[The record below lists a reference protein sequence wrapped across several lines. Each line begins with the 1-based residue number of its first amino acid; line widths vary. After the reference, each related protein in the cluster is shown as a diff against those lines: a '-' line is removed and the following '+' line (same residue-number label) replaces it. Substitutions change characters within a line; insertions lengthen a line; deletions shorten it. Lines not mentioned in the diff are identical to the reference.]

1 MESAPER
8 IFNLNTLSEGGEMGE
23 LIQAMDWAKT
33 PLGPIDSWS
42 PSLKMMVRFLLA
54 NRFPLLLW
62 WGPEFI
68 QIYNDAYRPVLGTK
82 HPYPGLGRPVSEC
95 WSEIWH
101 VLRPLIETPFNGGP
115 ATWMEDIQLEINRYG
130 FVEESHFTIAYS
142 PVPDETVPG
151 GIGGVLATV
160 HEITEKVVGERRMMV
175 LRDLG
180 TRAVETKTA
189 EAACDAASETLS
201 KHPEDIPFAS
211 IYLIESGGQRA
222 RLASATGVESGSK
235 ASPLVIELNQQA
247 EDQQAWPLFEAAQ
260 TESMSVVDDLA
271 DRFGISLPKGPW
283 SDPPRQAVV
292 IPILS
297 NVVHQPAGFLFAGIS
312 SRLKFDESYRSF
324 MELAAS
330 QMAGAI
336 ASARAYEE
344 ARNRAEA
351 LAEIDRAKTVFFS
364 NVSHEF
370 RTPLT
375 LMLGPLEDRLAKG
388 TALAPEVRTE
398 LELVHRNGLRLQKLV
413 NTLLDFSRIEAGRF
427 DASFEPVDLGA
438 YTAELASV
446 FRSAIEAA
454 GLRLIVNCPPLAE
467 DIYIDRQMWEKI
479 VLNLISNAFKFT
491 PAGEIEISIAEV
503 DEHVELVVR
512 DTGIGIPAEEVPRL
526 FERFHRVKGAQG
538 RTNEGTGIGLALA
551 QELVKLHGG
560 TVKVSSEL
568 SAGTT
573 FAVSIPK
580 GNVHLPPDRIENRRT
595 LTSTSLGAR
604 PFVEELMRWLPDDP
618 IVRSSLPVAEGPKRQ
633 SHTSNNGD
641 FRKPRILLAD
651 DNADIREYVG
661 RLLLSQN
668 YEVETVRDGEAA
680 LQRLQDDPP
689 DLVLADVMMPRLDGF
704 GLLAAIRSDER
715 TRLIPVLM
723 LSARAGEESKIEG
736 LEAGADDYLIKPFS
750 ARELLARVEA
760 HLNLRRVRREAAQER
775 ELLLKSEQDAR
786 AAAEDANRLKDEFL
800 ATLSH
805 ELRNPLNVLLGYS
818 QILLKQPEV
827 SQSDSLRQI
836 AETLIRNPKSQSQ
849 LVNDLLDLSR
859 LQMGKVSLGLGPV
872 WLSTMIENAIE
883 TVRAEA
889 AAKQITI
896 DLELG
901 DEKLLVS
908 GDALRLQQVAWNL
921 LNNAMKFTPAGGA
934 IKIGVMPSDNFAV
947 LTVED
952 TGQGIDAAFLP
963 HVFDM
968 FRQADAGPTRRHAGM
983 GIGLAL
989 VKQLVELHE
998 GSVEARSGGPGKGAQ
1013 FIIRLPLLDGE
1024 RPTHDA
1030 NPARRELPALKS
1042 MTILVVDDS
1051 EDTVE
1056 MLRFALEGSNASV
1069 ITASS
1074 GEEALRLASENQFDV
1089 ILSDISMPGMDGF
1102 ELLSRLRALPTNQTT
1117 PVLALTGFGRAEDIE
1132 HAASAGFAAHFTK
1145 PLDLEGL
1152 TCRLSKYIRAN
1163 N

>member
-8 IFNLNTLSEGGEMGE
+8 IFNLNSLPDAGEMGE
-23 LIQAMDWAKT
+23 LIQATDWAKT

-42 PSLKMMVRFLLA
+42 PSLRMMVRFLLA

-62 WGPEFI
+62 WGPQFI

-82 HPYPGLGRPVSEC
+82 HPDPGLGRPVSEC

-180 TRAVETKTA
+180 TRAVETRTA
-189 EAACDAASETLS
+189 EAACDAASETLA
-201 KHPEDIPFAS
+201 KHPEDIPFAL
-211 IYLIESGGQRA
+211 IYLIEADGQRA
-222 RLASATGVESGSK
+222 RLASATGVDPGSF
-235 ASPLVIELNQQA
+235 ASALEIELSNH
-247 EDQQAWPLFEAAQ
+247 DHHGWPLSEALQ
-260 TESMSVVDDLA
+260 TKSMIVVDDLA
-271 DRFGISLPKGPW
+271 ERFGEALPKGPW
-283 SDPPRQAVV
+283 SDPPRQALVV
-292 IPILS
+292 PILS
-297 NVVHQPAGFLFAGIS
+297 NVADQLAGFMVAGIS
-312 SRLKFDESYRSF
+312 SRLKLDDSYRSF
-324 MELAAS
+324 IELAAS
-330 QMAGAI
+330 QIAGAI
-336 ASARAYEE
+336 AIARAYEE

-375 LMLGPLEDRLAKG
+375 LMLGPLEDQLAQG
-388 TALAPEVRTE
+388 AALAPEVRRE
-398 LELVHRNGLRLQKLV
+398 LELVHRNTLRLLKLV

-427 DASFEPVDLGA
+427 EAIFEPVDLCA
-438 YTAELASV
+438 YTVELASV
-446 FRSAIEAA
+446 FRSAVEAA
-454 GLRLIVNCPPLAE
+454 GLRLIVKCPPLAE

-491 PAGEIEISIAEV
+491 ANGEIEIAIAEV
-503 DEHVELVVR
+503 DGQAELQVR
-512 DTGIGIPAEEVPRL
+512 DTGIGIPTAELPRL

-538 RTNEGTGIGLALA
+538 RTNEGTGIGLALV

-560 TVKVSSEL
+560 TVKVVSEPG
-568 SAGTT
+568 AGTT
-573 FAVSIPK
+573 FRVSIPK
-580 GNVHLPPDRIENRRT
+580 GNGHLPPDRVESTRNSNA
-595 LTSTSLGAR
+595 TSPGVR

-618 IVRSSLPVAEGPKRQ
+618 IVRSSLPVADGSKRQ
-633 SHTSNNGD
+633 SQTANDGGPP
-641 FRKPRILLAD
+641 RPRILLAD

-680 LQRLQDDPP
+680 LLRLQDDPP

-704 GLLAAIRSDER
+704 GLLAAIRSNEK

-760 HLNLRRVRREAAQER
+760 HLNLRRVRREAAHER
-775 ELLLKSEQDAR
+775 ELLLKSEQEAR

-818 QILLKQPEV
+818 QILLNQPEV

-836 AETLIRNPKSQSQ
+836 AETLIRNAKSQSQ

-859 LQMGKVSLGLGPV
+859 LQMGKVSLSLGPV
-872 WLSTMIENAIE
+872 WLSTMIGNAIE

-908 GDALRLQQVAWNL
+908 GDIWRLQQVAWNL
-921 LNNAMKFTPAGGA
+921 LNNAMKFTPVGGA
-934 IKIGVMPSDNFAV
+934 IKVKVIATDNFAE

-968 FRQADAGPTRRHAGM
+968 FRQADAGTNRRYSGM

-989 VKQLVELHE
+989 VKQLAGLHE
-998 GSVEARSGGPGKGAQ
+998 GSVEAQSEGLGKGSR
-1013 FIIRLPLLDGE
+1013 FIIRLPLLDSE
-1024 RPTHDA
+1024 RLAASP
-1030 NPARRELPALKS
+1030 NPVRAELPGLKS

-1056 MLRFALEGSNASV
+1056 MLRFALEGSHALV

-1074 GEEALRLASENQFDV
+1074 GEEALRLASEKQFDV

-1102 ELLSRLRALPTNQTT
+1102 ELLGRLRALPTNQQT
-1117 PVLALTGFGRAEDIE
+1117 PVLALTGFGRDEDIK
-1132 HAASAGFAAHFTK
+1132 HAESVGFAAHFTK

-1152 TCRLSKYIRAN
+1152 ACTLSKFAPSNI
-1163 N
+1163 

>member
-1 MESAPER
+1 
-8 IFNLNTLSEGGEMGE
+8 L
-23 LIQAMDWAKT
+23 
-33 PLGPIDSWS
+33 
-42 PSLKMMVRFLLA
+42 
-54 NRFPLLLW
+54 
-62 WGPEFI
+62 
-68 QIYNDAYRPVLGTK
+68 
-82 HPYPGLGRPVSEC
+82 
-95 WSEIWH
+95 
-101 VLRPLIETPFNGGP
+101 
-115 ATWMEDIQLEINRYG
+115 
-130 FVEESHFTIAYS
+130 
-142 PVPDETVPG
+142 
-151 GIGGVLATV
+151 
-160 HEITEKVVGERRMMV
+160 
-175 LRDLG
+175 
-180 TRAVETKTA
+180 
-189 EAACDAASETLS
+189 
-201 KHPEDIPFAS
+201 
-211 IYLIESGGQRA
+211 
-222 RLASATGVESGSK
+222 
-235 ASPLVIELNQQA
+235 
-247 EDQQAWPLFEAAQ
+247 
-260 TESMSVVDDLA
+260 
-271 DRFGISLPKGPW
+271 
-283 SDPPRQAVV
+283 
-292 IPILS
+292 
-297 NVVHQPAGFLFAGIS
+297 
-312 SRLKFDESYRSF
+312 
-324 MELAAS
+324 
-330 QMAGAI
+330 
-336 ASARAYEE
+336 
-344 ARNRAEA
+344 
-351 LAEIDRAKTVFFS
+351 
-364 NVSHEF
+364 
-370 RTPLT
+370 
-375 LMLGPLEDRLAKG
+375 
-388 TALAPEVRTE
+388 
-398 LELVHRNGLRLQKLV
+398 
-413 NTLLDFSRIEAGRF
+413 
-427 DASFEPVDLGA
+427 
-438 YTAELASV
+438 
-446 FRSAIEAA
+446 
-454 GLRLIVNCPPLAE
+454 
-467 DIYIDRQMWEKI
+467 
-479 VLNLISNAFKFT
+479 
-491 PAGEIEISIAEV
+491 
-503 DEHVELVVR
+503 
-512 DTGIGIPAEEVPRL
+512 
-526 FERFHRVKGAQG
+526 
-538 RTNEGTGIGLALA
+538 
-551 QELVKLHGG
+551 
-560 TVKVSSEL
+560 
-568 SAGTT
+568 
-573 FAVSIPK
+573 
-580 GNVHLPPDRIENRRT
+580 
-595 LTSTSLGAR
+595 
-604 PFVEELMRWLPDDP
+604 
-618 IVRSSLPVAEGPKRQ
+618 
-633 SHTSNNGD
+633 
-641 FRKPRILLAD
+641 RKPRILLAD

-836 AETLIRNPKSQSQ
+836 AETLIRNAKSQSQ